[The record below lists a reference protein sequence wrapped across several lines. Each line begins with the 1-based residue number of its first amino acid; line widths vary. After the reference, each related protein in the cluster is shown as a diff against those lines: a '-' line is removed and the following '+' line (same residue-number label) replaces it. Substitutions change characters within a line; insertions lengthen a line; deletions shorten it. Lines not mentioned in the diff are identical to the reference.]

1 MGAPPGAFRLTAAL
15 IRLIAEAVR
24 WVWERIRTRCTPGP

>member
-15 IRLIAEAVR
+15 IRLIVEAVR
-24 WVWERIRTRCTPGP
+24 WVWAKLR